1 MNQKNIFE
9 VREQNRQK
17 SQCHSFCRLFV
28 TLFKHN
34 LELDSKIIRA
44 LRLRAWLF
52 FTASNC
58 LRIAEICMHS
68 KGWFGKQIIC
78 DETIKTE
85 CIQEYNKA
93 ILDPLRPAVGN
104 IMLAI
109 PIISLILCVLSFK
122 WRKITDY
129 FFFIENLMRFL
140 ATLHLNQ
147 ASFEEEHVTL
157 IYIFCLNYL
166 LYSCLSRTD
175 LII

>member
-1 MNQKNIFE
+1 MNQRNIFE
-9 VREQNRQK
+9 VSKQHRKK
-17 SQCHSFCRLFV
+17 SPCHSFCRLFV
-28 TLFKHN
+28 TLFNHDRK
-34 LELDSKIIRA
+34 LDSKIIRA
-44 LRLRAWLF
+44 LRTRALLF
-52 FTASNC
+52 FMASNC
-58 LRIAEICMHS
+58 LRIAEIFTHS

-85 CIQEYNKA
+85 CIKEYNKA
-93 ILDPLRPAVGN
+93 ILDPLRPFVGN

-109 PIISLILCVLSFK
+109 PIISLMLCVLSFK
-122 WRKITDY
+122 WRKISDY

-147 ASFEEEHVTL
+147 ASFEEEHVHI

-166 LYSCLSRTD
+166 LYSCLNRTD